1 MHITD
6 LFFSPVS
13 FWQRDALE
21 VKRFL
26 NRLLGLTLDRQR
38 LLFDAFSEALN
49 MIISAAKRDGRYEEG
64 IADISGSSVRLLQ
77 APLPIWRDPLTGAR
91 ASSALV
97 QVDRGV
103 SFEAAREK
111 LAKHRRGASAPAPAA
126 AEADAGVERGG
137 GAGVAEAGEVSVGGA
152 KLPEASEAGT
162 CEAPECIL
170 LDINSRNPSSW
181 YVQKQ
186 YDHIMYQ
193 DEDETPAVIDLIEEE
208 EEKEK
213 EKEAEEEEEE
223 EEPTGEQPG
232 GFFRSKF
239 LYHGEHIYVL
249 ALPKANRPG
258 VFFITRPNTGPSP
271 FDEEAGDL
279 FRKYEP
285 VPARAARAGWCASHE
300 GALHENLG
308 GRLSVVSLITGST
321 LPLMPVLEGIVAKH
335 AGELSRKESS
345 VVAAR
350 VQLGSQ
356 RLLGVRFAPS
366 LIEELRAELLRWT
379 QATNVV
385 GNKVIIDPIPP
396 VDQLK
401 LTKIMTKPTT
411 LLSFF
416 GPKRTAPAPA
426 PAPKASAPLASTSST
441 INSGTASSNKRKN
454 GKPPAALFGPAKSAK
469 PTASS

>member
-170 LDINSRNPSSW
+170 LD
-181 YVQKQ
+181 
-186 YDHIMYQ
+186 Q

-213 EKEAEEEEEE
+213 EKEEEEEEEEE

-285 VPARAARAGWCASHE
+285 VPAHAARAGWCASHE

-469 PTASS
+469 STSSS

>member
-170 LDINSRNPSSW
+170 LD
-181 YVQKQ
+181 
-186 YDHIMYQ
+186 Q

-213 EKEAEEEEEE
+213 EKEEEEEEEEE

-469 PTASS
+469 STSSS

>member
-170 LDINSRNPSSW
+170 LD
-181 YVQKQ
+181 
-186 YDHIMYQ
+186 Q

-213 EKEAEEEEEE
+213 EKEEEEEEEEE

-385 GNKVIIDPIPP
+385 GNKVIIDPIPS

-469 PTASS
+469 STSSS